1 MSLDKSAG
9 DKFKAEFEDASQ
21 KLQEFSQCLNIEAS
35 ERRNIV
41 EMLHL
46 CKSYQEEKMT
56 ELNSLLKVGKNI
68 WCVNAE

>member
-9 DKFKAEFEDASQ
+9 DEFKAEFEEASQ
-21 KLQEFSQCLNIEAS
+21 KLQEFSECLNIEAS

-46 CKSYQEEKMT
+46 CKTYQEEKMT
-56 ELNSLLKVGKNI
+56 ELNSLLKV
-68 WCVNAE
+68 